1 MDQISLERFNYILQK
16 SIESLTADEIS
27 FLKARREALNP
38 MQKEFYKDVIETKKE
53 TIKIESEIKTE
64 EPKNTVKKE

>member
-64 EPKNTVKKE
+64 EPKNTVKKK